1 MTPIQDTPTRPQTL
15 QPPDSIERMLDF
27 SRFLDNAGSQA
38 MLLGPDGQQESIP
51 LEVFQVLQMVTQAM
65 SRHQAITVTPV
76 DQRLTTQEAADFLG
90 MSRPTLIKLLE
101 KREIPYEKLPGS
113 RHRRVL
119 LKDLL
124 AYQENLRARREALFQ
139 TMVEDAEDD
148 GLYDLNEPLPKS
160 YYKE

>member
-1 MTPIQDTPTRPQTL
+1 MASIQDSLTQPQTL
-15 QPPDSIERMLDF
+15 QPPESIERMLDF
-27 SRFLDNAGSQA
+27 SRFLDNAGAQA
-38 MLLGPDGQQESIP
+38 MLLGSDGQQEPIP
-51 LEVFQVLQMVTQAM
+51 LEVFQVLHTVTLAM

-119 LKDLL
+119 LQDLL
-124 AYQENLRARREALFQ
+124 EYQENLRAKREKLFQ
-139 TMVEDAEDD
+139 ALVEDAEDD
-148 GLYDLNEPLPKS
+148 GLYELNETLPKS